1 MKYSKEKTIR
11 RQKYNNLIIQLLLI
25 VGIFIV
31 LFFEGVLNNL
41 FHALEALNLQNLD
54 RVVMQNLFEFRVF
67 CILSQLVSFSYI
79 NFKFLFLVFFT
90 LIDLFFVISGV
101 KKLKIN
107 KKQNF
112 NYHKHITAIKYKAVY
127 IVQQKFLC

>member
-107 KKQNF
+107 KKQNV
-112 NYHKHITAIKYKAVY
+112 NHLKHITAIKYKAVY